1 MAEKARKPRKS
12 YTAEFKKQ
20 MCDLYES
27 GKSRADIIRE
37 YDLTP
42 SALDRWIKQNS
53 TTGSFTEKEN
63 RTEEENELIELRK
76 KIKQL
81 ELENEI
87 LKQAA
92 LIIGRR

>member
-1 MAEKARKPRKS
+1 MAEKTRRTRKNYS
-12 YTAEFKKQ
+12 AEFKKQ
-20 MCDLYES
+20 MCDLYEN
-27 GKSRADIIRE
+27 GKSKADLIRE

-42 SALDRWIKQNS
+42 SALDKWIKQNAS
-53 TTGSFTEKEN
+53 TGTFTEKGN

-81 ELENEI
+81 EMENEI

-92 LIIGRR
+92 LIIRR